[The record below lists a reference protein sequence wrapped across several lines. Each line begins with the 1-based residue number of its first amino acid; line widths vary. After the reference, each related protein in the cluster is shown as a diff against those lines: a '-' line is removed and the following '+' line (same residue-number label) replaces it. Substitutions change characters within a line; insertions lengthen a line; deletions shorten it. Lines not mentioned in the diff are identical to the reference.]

1 MTSRAFRMV
10 RMSRICQRELVLVF
24 EQLLPDVVL
33 RAAVADV
40 RDGGAVDGHA
50 ARRASEGEVA
60 VVTENL
66 VGVDLA
72 GDGGAEGVFRNHGGV
87 VDEMAEAALVDHVVR

>member
-10 RMSRICQRELVLVF
+10 RMSRICQRVMFLIF
-24 EQLLPDVVL
+24 DQLLPGVVL
-33 RAAVADV
+33 GSAPADV
-40 RDGGAVDGHA
+40 RDGCAVDSHA
-50 ARRASEGEVA
+50 AGCASEGEVA

-87 VDEMAEAALVDHVVR
+87 VDEMAEAALIDHVIR